1 MPRLLGLGASKIY
14 RQVKGIPINQISRL
28 KEMKLFGN
36 YWKRKY
42 LSEIFETIN
51 AAGVL
56 QVPLV
61 IMMMMIME
69 FQFM

>member
-1 MPRLLGLGASKIY
+1 
-14 RQVKGIPINQISRL
+14 
-28 KEMKLFGN
+28 MKLFGN

-69 FQFM
+69 FQFMQNIKPQDFREMQRICS